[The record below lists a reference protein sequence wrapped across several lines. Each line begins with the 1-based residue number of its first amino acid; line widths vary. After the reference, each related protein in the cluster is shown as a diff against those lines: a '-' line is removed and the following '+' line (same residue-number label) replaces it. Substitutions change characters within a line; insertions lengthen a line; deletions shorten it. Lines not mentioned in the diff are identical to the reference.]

1 MSRVFYCTTVNYGP
15 PRKPLQIE
23 LILFQVKST
32 ELHEK
37 TGVEKWSSIVKKRR
51 LLWLGHLLRLDEETP
66 AKKALVEYL
75 RKVKRKCGRR
85 KTYWIDIIKSGFQ
98 YLNINDET
106 KLPQHLNVLSGD
118 KKLSMTLT
126 QHMTLNIIVFSIW
139 VFFHNHSQ
147 AARLQGKREDIPFT
161 PHYYFH

>member
-1 MSRVFYCTTVNYGP
+1 MNYGP

-126 QHMTLNIIVFSIW
+126 QH
-139 VFFHNHSQ
+139 
-147 AARLQGKREDIPFT
+147 RR
-161 PHYYFH
+161 